1 MRLLIAEDEPEMAR
15 LLLRAL
21 GAEGYT
27 VDGVQNGQEA
37 WEKIRGTAYDA
48 AVLDIMMPGLDGLT
62 LLGRMRQAGIAIPV
76 LLLTAKDAIE
86 DRVAGLN
93 TGADDYLIKPFSMD
107 ELIARIYSMIR
118 RSRGERGGI
127 RRVGDL
133 TLDPM
138 RRRVE
143 RAGREI
149 ELSVKEYAIL
159 ARLVEADGSV
169 LTREQLLGAAWNADY
184 SGNSN
189 VVDVYIRYL
198 RSKIDDP
205 FEQKLLHTVRGVG
218 YALREQG

>member
-76 LLLTAKDAIE
+76 LLLTAKDAVE

-93 TGADDYLIKPFSMD
+93 TG
-107 ELIARIYSMIR
+107 
-118 RSRGERGGI
+118 
-127 RRVGDL
+127 
-133 TLDPM
+133 
-138 RRRVE
+138 
-143 RAGREI
+143 
-149 ELSVKEYAIL
+149 
-159 ARLVEADGSV
+159 ADGSV

-205 FEQKLLHTVRGVG
+205 FERKLLHTVRGVG